1 LVRRERR
8 APVRIV
14 ASLRPVAAN
23 VILRVNSDLNRACAG
38 TGCQRRGCRAE
49 LYGQYRG
56 RFHSGCGQ
64 IEQHGRPSHSRVS
77 GKIDT
82 HELSYRRAILR
93 VPVLERVARKVESR
107 GTDVTHVEVYVELP
121 LLSRI
126 GLILRLHLHHA
137 RDAFATL
144 THLSRSTR
152 LAAGAAILGVV
163 LRIDASLPA
172 GQKPVTAGALASN
185 ASLRGGTRRRAIAAV
200 RGVRLFVHA
209 TRTAFGHAR
218 IALALASRTRLACS
232 ASRPTITAIFGIGL
246 RVETLAATRGE
257 PDVANTGTRRT
268 VEGSATNRV
277 AAPTVV
283 RIARRIV
290 TNATTSDCRW

>member
-64 IEQHGRPSHSRVS
+64 IEQHGRPSHSRVG

-82 HELSYRRAILR
+82 HELSDRRAILC
-93 VPVLERVARKVESR
+93 VPVLERITREIESR
-107 GTDVTHVEVYVELP
+107 CTNVAYVEVYVELP

-126 GLILRLHLHHA
+126 GLILRLYLQHA
-137 RDAFATL
+137 RDAFAAL

-152 LAAGAAILGVV
+152 LAASAAILGVV

-232 ASRPTITAIFGIGL
+232 TRRPTTPAIFRIRLSIG
-246 RVETLAATRGE
+246 TLTATEGE
-257 PDVANTGTRRT
+257 SG
-268 VEGSATNRV
+268 
-277 AAPTVV
+277 
-283 RIARRIV
+283 V
-290 TNATTSDCRW
+290 TNTST